1 MNDVDFITEL
11 NEKGGEGGLFH
22 GGPSQNVQQAFLA
35 SCITFVRPR
44 KVIEIGTHRGNFS
57 FFVKKLLPTVPLTT
71 FGNNPES
78 EKCIEKINEYLNTNI
93 EFVLGDSKKT
103 FAEYNETAD
112 LIWVDGGHS
121 YDDALSDLVN
131 CALKNIP
138 FILIDDV
145 SMGDVQLALLEFLK
159 RYPSYKIT
167 AASPD
172 VRSTIFIT
180 NKNIDNNVIW
190 NKLIGPF
197 LLTVSKSLFS

>member
-1 MNDVDFITEL
+1 MNDVDFIKSL

-44 KVIEIGTHRGNFS
+44 EVIEIGTHRGNFS
-57 FFVKKLLPTVPLTT
+57 FFVKKLLPSVPLTT
-71 FGNNPES
+71 FGDNPES
-78 EKCIEKINEYLNTNI
+78 EKCIEKINEYLDTDI
-93 EFVLGDSKKT
+93 KFVLGDSKKT
-103 FAEYNETAD
+103 FSEYEGTAD
-112 LIWVDGGHS
+112 IIWVDGGHS
-121 YDDALSDLVN
+121 YEDAFNDLAN
-131 CALKNIP
+131 SALKNIP

-159 RYPSYKIT
+159 RYPSYKIIAT
-167 AASPD
+167 SPD

-180 NKNIDNNVIW
+180 NKDIDNNIVW
-190 NKLIGPF
+190 NKLVGPF